1 MRPEDISKIIRLN
14 NFTFAGATLRIE
26 ACKQPA
32 SQENRPKSPEGPGI
46 AAILKN
52 VLARRYVEGPKL
64 LDLSA
69 LGSDPELVDV
79 GMFGSNTTTSK
90 FFPALMKVCDSTFAS
105 EQEKT
110 EAVVSVSLAK
120 NELANLDAV
129 TTLAETFP
137 NLKNL
142 DLSNNQ
148 FKSTQTLDRWR
159 MKFRKLEHLVITGN
173 PLEKSDPTFMA
184 ELMRW
189 FPNLR
194 NIGTTQVRTG
204 EDISAA
210 KGRQLP
216 IPTAAAS
223 FEDEADIGKTFLL
236 RFFEAYDGDRISIIR
251 DCYDDS
257 STFSMNVNTSAPRDP
272 ASTQG
277 VVSWDRY
284 IKASRNLRKINHLHA
299 RVKRQH
305 IGQQAIA
312 DAWFLFPFTKHPDLM
327 NEPEKWC
334 IECHSLPGVPDGQT
348 PGGVGGLMI
357 TVHGEFME
365 IDDRTGNPDPNIK
378 RSFDRVFVLGPGGG
392 VGGIR
397 VVNDMLTL
405 RAYGGYQAF
414 QPDSKGTPTP
424 EPQNKDLVKQLG
436 LPYHFSLPMLDKTEE
451 QMMKERMAL
460 ELTTRTQMTIE
471 YSGKCLEET
480 GWDFEAA
487 CKAFE
492 GVKVRSA
499 KPLLPESLY

>member
-1 MRPEDISKIIRLN
+1 
-14 NFTFAGATLRIE
+14 
-26 ACKQPA
+26 
-32 SQENRPKSPEGPGI
+32 
-46 AAILKN
+46 
-52 VLARRYVEGPKL
+52 

-69 LGSDPELVDV
+69 LGTDPELVDV

-90 FFPALMKVCDSTFAS
+90 FFPALMKVCDGIFAS

-110 EAVVSVSLAK
+110 EAVVSVSLAS
-120 NELANLDAV
+120 NELASLDAV
-129 TTLAETFP
+129 TTLAQTFP

-173 PLEKSDPTFMA
+173 PLENCDPAFMA

-210 KGRQLP
+210 KVRQLP
-216 IPTAAAS
+216 IPTAPAS
-223 FEDEADIGKTFLL
+223 FLDEADIGKKFVV
-236 RFFEAYDGDRISIIR
+236 RFFPAYDIDRISILR
-251 DCYDDS
+251 DYYDDS
-257 STFSMNVNTSAPRDP
+257 TAFSMNVNTSAPRDP

-277 VVSWDRY
+277 VVSWDLY

-305 IGQQAIA
+305 IGQQSIA
-312 DAWFLFPFTKHPDLM
+312 NAWNILPFTKHPDLM

-334 IECHSLPGVPDGQT
+334 IECHSLPGVPNGQT
-348 PGGVGGLMI
+348 PGGVGGLII

-365 IDDRTGNPDPNIK
+365 IDDRTSNPDPNIK

-414 QPDSKGTPTP
+414 QPDTRGTPTP
-424 EPQNKDLVKQLG
+424 EPQTKDIMKQLG
-436 LPYHFSLPMLDKTEE
+436 LPYHFGLPMLDKSGE
-451 QMMKERMAL
+451 QTMKERMAL
-460 ELTTRTQMTIE
+460 ELTTRTGMTIE

-487 CKAFE
+487 CRAFE
-492 GVKVRSA
+492 GA
-499 KPLLPESLY
+499 KAYSTPLLLTESIY